1 MEWYGRHSLFFPC
14 SLACLLDSHDSW
26 AFVVFVMQGEKQIV
40 DLIVWVGCK
49 VDNRRVLEAGE
60 ALRLKTIDDAR
71 RLRKSVGP
79 PI

>member
-1 MEWYGRHSLFFPC
+1 MVWKAFSFLSLL
-14 SLACLLDSHDSW
+14 SCLLDSHDSW
-26 AFVVFVMQGEKQIV
+26 AFVVFVMQGEKQTV

-49 VDNRRVLEAGE
+49 VDDRQVPEADE
-60 ALRLKTIDDAR
+60 ALRLKTINDTR